1 MKDERGEGIMETV
14 LVCGAVMFVAVLVIP
29 AIVNSTAAQLEEKRA
44 LREATQGLADV
55 AIISTRGVS
64 DVARLQA
71 LQALMPW
78 LVLFMASVA
87 VTIAL
92 AIVAVCI
99 MAYLRQRPRRLSEPL
114 FPRHIDVD
122 TRRQLQ
128 LPDEW
133 YPVSIR
139 ERDRR
144 RLRAHE
150 AQQGGG
156 QCKGR

>member
-1 MKDERGEGIMETV
+1 MKGERGEGIMETV
-14 LVCGAVMFVAVLVIP
+14 LVCGAVIFVAVLVIP

-44 LREATQGLADV
+44 LREATRGLADV
-55 AIISTRGVS
+55 AVISTRGVS

-92 AIVAVCI
+92 AIVAICVV
-99 MAYLRQRPRRLSEPL
+99 AYLRQRPRRLSEPL
-114 FPRHIDVD
+114 FPRYIDVD

-144 RLRAHE
+144 KLRVHE
-150 AQQGGG
+150 AQGGG

>member
-1 MKDERGEGIMETV
+1 MKGERGEGIMETV
-14 LVCGAVMFVAVLVIP
+14 LVCGAVIFVAVLIIP

-44 LREATQGLADV
+44 LHEATRGLADV
-55 AIISTRGVS
+55 AVISTRGVS

-92 AIVAVCI
+92 AIVAICVV
-99 MAYLRQRPRRLSEPL
+99 AYLRQRPRRLSEPL
-114 FPRHIDVD
+114 FPRYIDVD

-144 RLRAHE
+144 KLRVHE
-150 AQQGGG
+150 AQGGG

>member
-1 MKDERGEGIMETV
+1 MKGERGEGIMETV
-14 LVCGAVMFVAVLVIP
+14 LVCGAVIFVAVLVIP

-44 LREATQGLADV
+44 LREATRGLADV
-55 AIISTRGVS
+55 AVISTRGVS

-87 VTIAL
+87 ITIAL
-92 AIVAVCI
+92 AIVAVCVV
-99 MAYLRQRPRRLSEPL
+99 AYLRQRPRRLSEPL
-114 FPRHIDVD
+114 FPRYIDID

-144 RLRAHE
+144 RLRVHE
-150 AQQGGG
+150 ARQGGG

>member
-1 MKDERGEGIMETV
+1 MKGERGEGIMETV
-14 LVCGAVMFVAVLVIP
+14 LVCGAVIFVAVLVIP

-44 LREATQGLADV
+44 LREATRGLADV
-55 AIISTRGVS
+55 AVISARGVS

-92 AIVAVCI
+92 AIVAICAV
-99 MAYLRQRPRRLSEPL
+99 AYLRQRPRRLSEPL

-144 RLRAHE
+144 KLRVHE
-150 AQQGGG
+150 VRQGGG

>member
-1 MKDERGEGIMETV
+1 MKGERGEGIMETV
-14 LVCGAVMFVAVLVIP
+14 LVCGAVIFVAVLIIP

-44 LREATQGLADV
+44 LHEATRGLADV
-55 AIISTRGVS
+55 AVISTRGVS

-92 AIVAVCI
+92 AIVAVCVV
-99 MAYLRQRPRRLSEPL
+99 AYLRQRPRRLSEPL
-114 FPRHIDVD
+114 FPRYIDID

-144 RLRAHE
+144 KLRVHE
-150 AQQGGG
+150 VRQGGG

>member
-1 MKDERGEGIMETV
+1 MKGERGEGIMETV
-14 LVCGAVMFVAVLVIP
+14 LVCGAVIFVAVLIIP

-44 LREATQGLADV
+44 LHEATRGIVDV
-55 AIISTRGVS
+55 AVISTRGVS

-87 VTIAL
+87 ITIAL
-92 AIVAVCI
+92 AIVAVCVV
-99 MAYLRQRPRRLSEPL
+99 AYLRQKPRRLSEPL
-114 FPRHIDVD
+114 FPRYVDVD

-144 RLRAHE
+144 KLRVHE
-150 AQQGGG
+150 AQGGG

>member
-1 MKDERGEGIMETV
+1 MKNERGEGIMETV
-14 LVCGAVMFVAVLVIP
+14 LVCGAVIFVAVLVIP

-44 LREATQGLADV
+44 LHEATRGLADV
-55 AIISTRGVS
+55 AVISTRGVS

-99 MAYLRQRPRRLSEPL
+99 VAYLRQKPRRLSEPL
-114 FPRHIDVD
+114 FPRYIEVD
-122 TRRQLQ
+122 IPYRSQLRN
-128 LPDEW
+128 DW
-133 YPVSIR
+133 RPVSIR
-139 ERDRR
+139 EHDRR
-144 RLRAHE
+144 KLQVHE
-150 AQQGGG
+150 TREGG